1 MNLGKIQQEIR
12 NQKLDG
18 WLFFD
23 HHLRDPL
30 AYRVLGFSVPR
41 TPTRR
46 WYYLIPAEGEPRGL
60 EHRIE
65 RGMTGPL
72 PGEKIA
78 YSSWTEQ
85 VDGLRK
91 ITGGLKRVAMQY
103 SPNCAIPYVSMVDA
117 GTVELVRSCGVDVVS
132 SADLVQQFEAVWS
145 AGQFKTHIEAGRLV
159 DQVRREAFELVGE
172 RLRATAPV

>member
-1 MNLGKIQQEIR
+1 MELAKIQQEIR

-30 AYRVLGFSVPR
+30 AYRVLGFNVPR
-41 TPTRR
+41 TPTRH
-46 WYYLIPAEGEPRGL
+46 WYYLIPAEAEPRGL

-85 VDGLRK
+85 VDGLRR
-91 ITGGLKRVAMQY
+91 ITAGLQRVAMQY

-117 GTVELVRSCGVDVVS
+117 GTVELVRSLGLEVVS
-132 SADLVQQFEAVWS
+132 SANLIQYFESRWPQAQLES
-145 AGQFKTHIEAGRLV
+145 HLEAGKKV
-159 DQVRREAFELVGE
+159 DRVRR
-172 RLRATAPV
+172 